1 MLRTAQ
7 SAIIEAA
14 KTLGYSQ
21 EKIDELLKL
30 NAAHEFVIEHSSG
43 NSYTAFRMQHSNA
56 RGPYKGGVRFHPEV
70 DYDEVQA
77 LATLMTMKTAAVNI
91 PLGGGKGG
99 VIVNPKEL
107 SEAEIEEIARKY
119 VRGLLDNIG
128 PHTDVPA
135 PDVNTNGQTM
145 DWMVDEYSK
154 LTGDTTRASFT
165 GKSLAMGGSEGRI
178 AATGR
183 GGYIVL
189 DELLEDEADNDLTIA
204 VQGIGNVGEY
214 FLKTVAEKRPN
225 WKVVALSNSKAT
237 IVKRD
242 GFDVVDTLEQIS
254 KAKDIKDVEDCDE
267 QLDRDA
273 ILTQKCDVL
282 VLAALGGAVTADNAD
297 TLQTRYILELA
308 NGPVDESATKLLG
321 ETVVVPDIVANAG
334 GVIVSYLEWQQ
345 NISGEH
351 WSEEKV
357 FEKLDDTLAAAT
369 KEMKHTAKERKV
381 SLKQAA
387 FINALER
394 LNES

>member
-1 MLRTAQ
+1 MLKTAQ

-30 NAAHEFVIEHSSG
+30 NAAHEFVIEHSNG
-43 NSYTAFRMQHSNA
+43 NSYTAFRMQHSNT
-56 RGPYKGGVRFHPEV
+56 RGPYKGGIRFHPEV

-91 PLGGGKGG
+91 QLGGGKGG

-107 SEAEIEEIARKY
+107 NEAEIEEIARKY

-135 PDVNTNGQTM
+135 PDVNTSGQTM

-165 GKSLAMGGSEGRI
+165 GKSLAMGGSEGRV

-225 WKVVALSNSKAT
+225 WKIVALSNSKAT

-242 GFDVVDTLEQIS
+242 GFDVVDVMEQIS
-254 KAKDIKDVEDCDE
+254 KARDIKDVEGCDE

-273 ILTQKCDVL
+273 ILTQECDVL

-308 NGPVDESATKLLG
+308 NGPVDESATELLR
-321 ETVVVPDIVANAG
+321 ETIVVPDIIANAG

-394 LNES
+394 LNKS